1 MLAVKHPLSLI
12 PRPSRLERAKQNA
25 ANPQTAVG
33 NFEKRGT
40 RKKRVHLGHA
50 DLVHHRRRVLNG
62 VRALRKFPP
71 FTVGE

>member
-12 PRPSRLERAKQNA
+12 RRPSRLERAKQNA

-40 RKKRVHLGHA
+40 
-50 DLVHHRRRVLNG
+50 
-62 VRALRKFPP
+62 
-71 FTVGE
+71 TVV

>member
-12 PRPSRLERAKQNA
+12 RRPSRLERAKQNA

-40 RKKRVHLGHA
+40 RKNASISAMRIWFITAVA
-50 DLVHHRRRVLNG
+50 Y
-62 VRALRKFPP
+62 
-71 FTVGE
+71 